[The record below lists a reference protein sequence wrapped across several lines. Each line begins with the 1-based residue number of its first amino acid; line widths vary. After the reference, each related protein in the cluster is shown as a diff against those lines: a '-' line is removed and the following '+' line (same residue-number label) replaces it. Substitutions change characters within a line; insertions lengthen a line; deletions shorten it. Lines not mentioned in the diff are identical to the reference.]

1 MIFSQL
7 NLSIGPTAGSHTGNT
22 SMNARNLVLAA
33 SGLLAGALAAVLF
46 FSPASQTT
54 TSSETPVVSGKAL
67 VGGPFSLT
75 DMTGKRVTD
84 QDFLG
89 HPMLVFFGY
98 THCPDICPSGLQV
111 ISAALDK
118 LGPKGQNVTPVFIT
132 LDGERDTPAKMADY
146 VKSFH
151 PRLVGLTGTPQE
163 IAAAAKAYR
172 VFYQKISDEKS
183 PGDYTFD
190 HAAIIYLM
198 GPDGKFI
205 THIPHT
211 TDVDQVVTVLNKSLS

>member
-1 MIFSQL
+1 
-7 NLSIGPTAGSHTGNT
+7 
-22 SMNARNLVLAA
+22 MNGRNLALAA
-33 SGLLAGALAAVLF
+33 SGLLAGGLAAFLIFATAPQNISV
-46 FSPASQTT
+46 SQAP
-54 TSSETPVVSGKAL
+54 SETGKAL
-67 VGGPFSLT
+67 VGGAFSLT
-75 DMTGKRVTD
+75 DTTGKHVTD
-84 QDFLG
+84 KDFLG

-118 LGPKGQNVTPVFIT
+118 LGAKGQNVTPVFIT

-151 PRLVGLTGTPQE
+151 PRLVGLTGTAEE

-172 VFYQKISDEKS
+172 VYYQKVPDEKS
-183 PGDYTFD
+183 PTDYTFD

-198 GPDGKFI
+198 DADGKFI

-211 TDVDQVVTVLNKSLS
+211 TDVDQVVAILNKSLS